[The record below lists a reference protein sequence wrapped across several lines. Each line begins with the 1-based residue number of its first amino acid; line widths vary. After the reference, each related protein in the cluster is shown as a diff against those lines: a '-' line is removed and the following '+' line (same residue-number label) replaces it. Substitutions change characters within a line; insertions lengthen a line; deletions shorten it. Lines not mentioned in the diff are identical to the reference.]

1 MNWARKLQRP
11 LRIEITRDAVIPFS
25 ANDPDM
31 LDGWRCIPIPPTAD
45 PGWFIIDDSRDRK
58 TVWAIVDDGASR
70 PC

>member
-45 PGWFIIDDSRDRK
+45 PGWFIIDDK
-58 TVWAIVDDGASR
+58 
-70 PC
+70 P